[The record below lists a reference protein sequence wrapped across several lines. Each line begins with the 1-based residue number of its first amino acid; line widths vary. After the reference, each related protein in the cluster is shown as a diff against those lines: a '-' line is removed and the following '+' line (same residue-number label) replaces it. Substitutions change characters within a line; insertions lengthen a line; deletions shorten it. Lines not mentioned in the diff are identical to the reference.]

1 MSSEGERGVTS
12 EEHCSDRSDITAARY
27 CGCPRD
33 GQTEIGYRAV
43 ERHAERE
50 REGYRRHKT
59 GREKVTRKRDKDR
72 RCREIKRVLRG
83 MRAR

>member
-1 MSSEGERGVTS
+1 MTS

-50 REGYRRHKT
+50 RE
-59 GREKVTRKRDKDR
+59 REKDIEDTR
-72 RCREIKRVLRG
+72 REERKSRERETKTEDVGR
-83 MRAR
+83 